1 MASNKITLASTAIK
15 EIKAHPFYNEGALEI
30 HNATV
35 YGVIS
40 YDKDTSVTVKVTGS
54 ATVSV
59 AKDTALNLNIYKE
72 NGKFYIQNSTA
83 GAVDLYISVY
93 PLMQATNFP
102 TI

>member
-1 MASNKITLASTAIK
+1 MSSNKITIASTGIK
-15 EIKAHPFYNEGALEI
+15 EIVAHPFYSEGALQI

-40 YDKDTSVTVKVTGS
+40 YDRGTNVTVKVTGS
-54 ATVSV
+54 ATVSI

-83 GAVDLYISVY
+83 GAVDLYVSVY
-93 PLMQATNFP
+93 PLMQATNF
-102 TI
+102 I